1 MKKEPLKRGPKNKED
16 RRQNQQQEK
25 LPEEKKYA
33 TWFGLAVIILLG
45 IIIYSNSFN
54 CSFQLDDFT
63 SIVNND
69 RVWWLNNT
77 GYWWW
82 WKLTSRP
89 VSTFTFALN
98 YHFHQLDVTYY
109 HIVNLFVHLLNA
121 CLVYWLTLLIFSTH
135 ALKDY
140 PVSQHKKVLA
150 FFTAVLFVS
159 HPLATQSVTYI
170 VQRQNSLAAMFY
182 LLSLVLYLKARLRDK
197 YAGAHKQ
204 KILLFGG
211 SFISAFLAV
220 FSKENAFTL
229 PFAIVIF
236 EIFFLQTKKI
246 SINIR
251 NYRFILF
258 VAAFLSFIII
268 IFLKIPLHIFEPIP
282 PSQGNAQTVTSLNY
296 FFTQFSVITKYIQ
309 LLILPINQNI
319 DYNFPLSNNFFE
331 LRTILCF
338 LLLLSLAIL
347 AIFLFKKHRI
357 FSFGIFWFFLT
368 LTIESSIIPINDV
381 IFEHR
386 TYLPSFGF
394 FLILSTGIYS
404 LLRNK
409 YKYLA
414 ISLLVVIIG
423 TNSFLTYERN
433 KVWKSELTLWN
444 DAVIKSP
451 GKARPLNNRGFKY
464 LNLEL
469 WDKAIVDFSKAIEIN
484 PKWAIPFYNRGVA
497 YEEIGLQDK
506 AIADYTSAIGIYPKY
521 IDAYYNRGVTYGKIE
536 HWDKAIADYSRVIAI
551 NPEYAKAY
559 NNRGIAYDKLEM
571 WDKSIADY
579 SRLIELESWNPRSYS
594 NRGSVYLATRQWDKA
609 LADFSKA
616 IAVDPKYIKAYNNR
630 GVVYGNLGE
639 WDKAIADFSKAL
651 EIDPN
656 CTDAY
661 NNRNIAYR
669 NLNGK

>member
-1 MKKEPLKRGPKNKED
+1 MKKEPLKKGQPKKD
-16 RRQNQQQEK
+16 RRRQNQQQEK
-25 LPEEKKYA
+25 LFEEKNYV
-33 TWFGLAVIILLG
+33 TWVGLAIIILLG
-45 IIIYSNSFN
+45 LFCYSNSVK

-98 YHFHQLDVTYY
+98 YYFHQLDVTWY

-121 CLVYWLTLLIFSTH
+121 CLVCWLTLLIFSSHT
-135 ALKDY
+135 LKDH
-140 PVSQHKKVLA
+140 PISKHKKVLA
-150 FFTAVLFVS
+150 FFTAILFVS

-170 VQRQNSLAAMFY
+170 VQRQNSMAAMFF
-182 LLSLVLYLKARLRDK
+182 LLSLVLYLKARLLN
-197 YAGAHKQ
+197 ASEGANRK

-211 SFISAFLAV
+211 SFISALLAV
-220 FSKENAFTL
+220 FSKENAFTI
-229 PFAIVIF
+229 PFAIVLF

-246 SINIR
+246 SINFR

-258 VAAFLSFIII
+258 VAAFLSFIVI
-268 IFLKIPLHIFEPIP
+268 IFLKIPLNIFDPIP
-282 PSQGNAQTVTSLNY
+282 PSQGNTLTVTSLNY
-296 FFTQFSVITKYIQ
+296 FFTQFSVIIKYIQ

-319 DYNFPLSNNFFE
+319 DYDFPISNSFFQPRTLLS
-331 LRTILCF
+331 F
-338 LLLLSLAIL
+338 LLLLSLVIL

-368 LTIESSIIPINDV
+368 LSIESSFIPINDI

-386 TYLPSFGF
+386 TYLPSIGF

-414 ISLLVVIIG
+414 ISLLVAIIG

-433 KVWKSELTLWN
+433 KVWKSELTLWS
-444 DAVIKSP
+444 DAVKKSP

-469 WDKAIVDFSKAIEIN
+469 WDKAIADFSKAIEIN

-497 YEEIGLQDK
+497 YEEAGQQDK
-506 AIADYTSAIGIYPKY
+506 AIADYTSAIGIDPKY

-536 HWDKAIADYSRVIAI
+536 HWAQAIADYSKVIAI

-579 SRLIELESWNPRSYS
+579 STLIELESWNPRPYS
-594 NRGSVYLATRQWDKA
+594 NRGSVYLSTRQWDKA

-616 IAVDPKYIKAYNNR
+616 IAVDPKYINAYNNR

-656 CTDAY
+656 STDAY

-669 NLNGK
+669 NLKGK